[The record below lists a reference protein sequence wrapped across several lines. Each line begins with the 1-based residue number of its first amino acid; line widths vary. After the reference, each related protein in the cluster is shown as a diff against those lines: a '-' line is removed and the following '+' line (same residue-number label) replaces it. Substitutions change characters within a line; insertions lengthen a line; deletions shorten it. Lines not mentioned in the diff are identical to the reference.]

1 MSSKGDESV
10 RVLEALLTGI
20 EIESKGLKFYTNALK
35 KVTDPKGKQTL
46 KYLGDEE
53 KDHLKFMTD
62 LKNSFQKKGAGVK
75 NILEKKIQA
84 KSKPKIFPKLGE
96 FLEEVAEY
104 RGDEKILEEAAEI
117 EERSIQFYRDSA
129 IGLKDEKNREIF
141 NILIREEEGHLK
153 LIEQM
158 KDYMVLHGVWS
169 GLEEYFLNE

>member
-1 MSSKGDESV
+1 
-10 RVLEALLTGI
+10 
-20 EIESKGLKFYTNALK
+20 
-35 KVTDPKGKQTL
+35 
-46 KYLGDEE
+46 
-53 KDHLKFMTD
+53 MTD

-96 FLEEVAEY
+96 YLEEVAEY
-104 RGDEKILEEAAEI
+104 RGNEKILEEASEI